1 MLLLKFLLSFWGFRY
16 EVNDLG
22 VLPSPTIINK
32 WVSVQ
37 QLPHSFPGAINLPV
51 PTQIEPKVTE
61 IFTDSVRFWG
71 FFCFVFLNRL
81 ILWSYEDILK
91 FFYHCF
97 TP

>member
-71 FFCFVFLNRL
+71 VFLFCFFKQTDPMVL
-81 ILWSYEDILK
+81 
-91 FFYHCF
+91 
-97 TP
+97 